1 MVKNPH
7 ANAGDAG
14 DVALISGEERSP
26 GDGNGN
32 SPQYSLLEIPCAE
45 EPGRLSP
52 WGHRVRHN

>member
-32 SPQYSLLEIPCAE
+32 SPQYSLLENSMRRGA
-45 EPGRLSP
+45 
-52 WGHRVRHN
+52 W